1 MENYSVDEPI
11 YALATAYAPSAL
23 AVVRTSGKGSIGMLA
38 GAFSPSS
45 RLVRAANGT
54 LVHGHVLDEDG
65 TTIDEVVLSVY
76 REGHGYT
83 GEEAVDWASDRLSG
97 ASSPSA
103 PSCTEEWTSRRQ
115 RPSRRS

>member
-38 GAFSPSS
+38 GAFSPSG

-76 REGHGYT
+76 R
-83 GEEAVDWASDRLSG
+83 
-97 ASSPSA
+97 
-103 PSCTEEWTSRRQ
+103 
-115 RPSRRS
+115 